1 MYDAPNHTLVD
12 PTKKGVVELPI
23 LVAVELAVSLVIGST
38 LTVTKFSQTVV
49 SIFQESHLPWVC

>member
-1 MYDAPNHTLVD
+1 MPSHTLVD
-12 PTKKGVVELPI
+12 PSKKGVVELPI